1 MRAAAK
7 EAGCKGIDDMDQINI
22 GFLGYGTRALD
33 ALVEHPLFS
42 VKYFIAPQSRLCEDV
57 YETHA
62 KYSHI
67 PFYIVRNN
75 DELASILSE
84 CSNVTCFLMNA
95 CPIIL
100 NDKTLDKMPIFNIHP
115 GDLRYNRGHQP
126 HMWTILLG
134 ETESRIVL
142 HEVTPK
148 IDDGIVIRSKVI
160 NVTDEDDGLTLLNRL
175 EDQIPYLLDGLYDYL
190 CKNASPEDEI
200 HDGDYRRVLMY
211 EDYRIDF
218 AKAEDDNFVI
228 ETSRKIRARVPKHGA
243 FFYFDDKM
251 IYVNKMLTVTDI
263 ETMRDDVLVEIKGE
277 IVWVEA
283 GKKRFQFRLCQVVP
297 IQGKK

>member
-1 MRAAAK
+1 
-7 EAGCKGIDDMDQINI
+7 MDQINI

-33 ALVEHPLFS
+33 ALMEHPLFS

-57 YETHA
+57 YEAHA

-67 PFYIVRNN
+67 PFYVVRDN
-75 DELASILSE
+75 DELAAVLSE
-84 CSNVTCFLMNA
+84 CSDVTCFLMNA

-100 NDKTLDKMPIFNIHP
+100 NDKTLDKMPVFNIHP
-115 GDLRYNRGHQP
+115 GDLRHNRGHQP

-148 IDDGIVIRSKVI
+148 IDDGVVVRSETI
-160 NVTDEDDGLTLLNRL
+160 DVTDEDDGLTLLNRL
-175 EDQIPYLLDGLYDYL
+175 EDRIPYLLDGLYDYL
-190 CKNASPEDEI
+190 CKDAPPEDEI
-200 HDGDYRRVLMY
+200 HNGDYRRVLTY

-218 AKAEDDNFVI
+218 ARVEDDNFVT
-228 ETSRKIRARVPKHGA
+228 ETSRKIRARAPKHGA
-243 FFYFDDKM
+243 FFHFDDKM
-251 IYVNKMLTVTDI
+251 IYVNEMLTVTDI
-263 ETMRDDVLVEIKGE
+263 EPMRDDVLVEIKGE

-283 GKKRFQFRLCQVVP
+283 GKKRFQFRLCQIVP
-297 IQGKK
+297 I